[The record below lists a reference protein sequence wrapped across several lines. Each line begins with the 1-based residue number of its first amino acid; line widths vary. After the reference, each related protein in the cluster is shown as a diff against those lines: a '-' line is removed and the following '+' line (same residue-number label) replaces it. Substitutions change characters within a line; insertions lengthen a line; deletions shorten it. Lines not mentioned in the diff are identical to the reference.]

1 MKPILTTL
9 ILFFVATSTYSQTDT
24 EKITDSI
31 VREGKRLYRSEMAS
45 WYGSDLF
52 MEKFKDQLS
61 DARGY
66 FSYDEGKLTKC
77 IFFNKDESPKVM
89 ASFSFDSTFNIETA
103 KAEGKSREFT
113 QREKDIYAIRKLAL
127 EIINS
132 DTLFKVYENTSL
144 NLIPL
149 VENGDKK
156 VYVLTGPKSHGVVI
170 IGNDY
175 LLTFDDQNKIKTKRQ
190 LHKNIIP
197 ISFEPQ
203 NGQTVV
209 QAIHTHLPE
218 TGDFIT
224 ATDICTLM
232 VYQKFAKWKQH
243 IVIGKEYVS
252 LWSCENSQLAIMSKK
267 VWDNIGK
274 ENN

>member
-1 MKPILTTL
+1 MKSI
-9 ILFFVATSTYSQTDT
+9 ITSLLVFLQAISAQSQADI
-24 EKITDSI
+24 ENIKDSI
-31 VREGKRLYRSEMAS
+31 VREGKQLYRSEMAS
-45 WYGSDLF
+45 WYGTDLF

-61 DARGY
+61 NARGY

-89 ASFSFDSTFNIETA
+89 ASFIFDSTFSTETA
-103 KAEGKSREFT
+103 KIDDKAREFT
-113 QREKDIYAIRKLAL
+113 QREKDIYAIRKQAL

-132 DTLFKVYENTSL
+132 DTLFKVYENTNL

-149 VENGDKK
+149 VGNGEKK

-197 ISFEPQ
+197 ISYEAK
-203 NGQTVV
+203 NGQTIV

-218 TGDFIT
+218 TGDFIA
-224 ATDICTLM
+224 ATDVCTLM
-232 VYQKFAKWKQH
+232 MYQKFAKWKQH
-243 IVIGKEYVS
+243 IVVGEKYVS
-252 LWSCENSQLAIMSKK
+252 LWDCEKSWLNVLTRAAWDK
-267 VWDNIGK
+267 VVQSDN
-274 ENN
+274 